1 MSKKKRYKLRNSM
14 IENEDGRI
22 IATVVDGTSE
32 EDINNLLRAPQ
43 ALGAIEEF
51 VDGVNSGTLK
61 PRSAV
66 KEFEKVLE
74 ND

>member
-22 IATVVDGTSE
+22 IATVVDGASE